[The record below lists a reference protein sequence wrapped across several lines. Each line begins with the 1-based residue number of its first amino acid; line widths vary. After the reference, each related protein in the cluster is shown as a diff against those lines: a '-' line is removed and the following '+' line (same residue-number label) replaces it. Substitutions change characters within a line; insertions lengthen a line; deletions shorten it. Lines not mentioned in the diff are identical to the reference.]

1 MSDKEFVT
9 AEEVAAEQ
17 NNIKTLVRF
26 AASLT
31 LLRKILLPTLL
42 IIVFAA
48 AVPSYFLWFVGELV
62 GCGQTPTCDV
72 THALLGWEVV
82 MPMSL
87 STLLVLMLLAMFSRI
102 AAWMLFE
109 LSGQWSTQKIQ
120 ADMMLGIS
128 GVRTT
133 FFDENPSGRLIN
145 RLLGDYGMLRQDGVV
160 TLGDS
165 ASGVAEV
172 LCVGILIMLASPIAG
187 VLIVPVICLY
197 VALQT
202 QLAPMMSHAREI
214 RAVKIGEALHRQT
227 DLIEGRTI
235 FTLYNRQRNLLSR
248 IHKAF
253 GESMNIQLFYC
264 RLMRWGML
272 WMGLISAGYAVL
284 VYTFLVYGL
293 HAGVI
298 STTLAAVIITAVFNL
313 NNTFFGLAW
322 ELSFLGEVASHARR
336 AFFMIDLPHESTQES
351 AFDVAQH
358 VKSQRLTGDIEFVDY
373 GMSYRPD
380 LPRILDGLSI
390 TIPAGKKVG
399 IVGRTGAGK
408 SSMMQAL
415 FRMVYHQAGDIRIG
429 GQSIFAVDVN
439 CVRGHFGVVPQD
451 PYLFAGS
458 IRFNLAGDLQYVSDS
473 RLLEVLK
480 VVGLPVDLDATVL
493 EGGRD
498 YSVGERQLLCIARL
512 ILHDKAYILMDEP
525 TSSLDRK
532 TDEKIQQLMR
542 TVLANKTVITIA
554 HRLES
559 LEQYDLVLE
568 MGQGR
573 LLRQGTP
580 AEMLDIIGGGA
591 AQAVA

>member
-9 AEEVAAEQ
+9 AEEVAVEQ

-197 VALQT
+197 VALQS

-272 WMGLISAGYAVL
+272 WMGLISAAYAVL

-322 ELSFLGEVASHARR
+322 ELSYLGEVASHARR

-380 LPRILDGLSI
+380 LPRILNGLSI

-458 IRFNLAGDLQYVSDS
+458 IRFNLAGDLQDVSDS
-473 RLLEVLK
+473 RLLEALD

-542 TVLANKTVITIA
+542 TVLADKTVITIA

>member
-1 MSDKEFVT
+1 
-9 AEEVAAEQ
+9 
-17 NNIKTLVRF
+17 
-26 AASLT
+26 
-31 LLRKILLPTLL
+31 
-42 IIVFAA
+42 
-48 AVPSYFLWFVGELV
+48 
-62 GCGQTPTCDV
+62 
-72 THALLGWEVV
+72 
-82 MPMSL
+82 
-87 STLLVLMLLAMFSRI
+87 
-102 AAWMLFE
+102 
-109 LSGQWSTQKIQ
+109 
-120 ADMMLGIS
+120 
-128 GVRTT
+128 
-133 FFDENPSGRLIN
+133 
-145 RLLGDYGMLRQDGVV
+145 
-160 TLGDS
+160 
-165 ASGVAEV
+165 
-172 LCVGILIMLASPIAG
+172 
-187 VLIVPVICLY
+187 
-197 VALQT
+197 
-202 QLAPMMSHAREI
+202 
-214 RAVKIGEALHRQT
+214 
-227 DLIEGRTI
+227 
-235 FTLYNRQRNLLSR
+235 
-248 IHKAF
+248 
-253 GESMNIQLFYC
+253 
-264 RLMRWGML
+264 
-272 WMGLISAGYAVL
+272 
-284 VYTFLVYGL
+284 
-293 HAGVI
+293 
-298 STTLAAVIITAVFNL
+298 
-313 NNTFFGLAW
+313 
-322 ELSFLGEVASHARR
+322 VASHARR

-351 AFDVAQH
+351 AFDVPQQ
-358 VKSQRLTGDIEFVDY
+358 VKSQRLSGDIEFVDY

-458 IRFNLAGDLQYVSDS
+458 IRFNLAGDLQDISDS
-473 RLLEVLK
+473 RLLEVLD
-480 VVGLPVDLDATVL
+480 VVGLPLDLDATVL

>member
-1 MSDKEFVT
+1 MSDKDFVT
-9 AEEVAAEQ
+9 VEEVAAEQ
-17 NNIKTLVRF
+17 NNIKTLIRF
-26 AASLT
+26 VASLT

-48 AVPSYFLWFVGELV
+48 AVPSYFLWFVGQLV
-62 GCGQTPTCDV
+62 GCGQTPSCDV

-187 VLIVPVICLY
+187 MLIVPVICLY

-272 WMGLISAGYAVL
+272 WMGLISAGYAIL

-298 STTLAAVIITAVFNL
+298 STTLAAVIITAMFNL

-351 AFDVAQH
+351 AFDVAQQ

-380 LPRILDGLSI
+380 LPRILNGLSV
-390 TIPAGKKVG
+390 TIPVGKKVG

-458 IRFNLAGDLQYVSDS
+458 IRFNLAGDLQDVSDS
-473 RLLEVLK
+473 RLLEVLG

-580 AEMLDIIGGGA
+580 AEMLDIIGGA

>member
-1 MSDKEFVT
+1 MSDKDFVT
-9 AEEVAAEQ
+9 VEEVAAEQ
-17 NNIKTLVRF
+17 NNIKTLIRF
-26 AASLT
+26 VASLT

-48 AVPSYFLWFVGELV
+48 AVPSYFLWFVGQLV
-62 GCGQTPTCDV
+62 GCGQTPSCDV

-187 VLIVPVICLY
+187 MLIVPVICLY

-272 WMGLISAGYAVL
+272 WMGLISAGYAIL

-351 AFDVAQH
+351 AFDVAQQ

-439 CVRGHFGVVPQD
+439 WVRGHFGVVPQD

-458 IRFNLAGDLQYVSDS
+458 IRFNLAGDLQDVSDS
-473 RLLEVLK
+473 RLLEVLD
-480 VVGLPVDLDATVL
+480 VVGLPLDLDATVL

-580 AEMLDIIGGGA
+580 AEMLDIIGDGS